1 MPPVPDNSPTLA
13 IIIVTYNSRDEIG
26 DCLASVVGNSNPYPT
41 QVVVV
46 DNQSTDGTL
55 ASIRE
60 RWPMVETIEAGG
72 NLGFARANNL
82 GVAATASEY
91 VLLLNPDTIVPPGAL
106 QALLRALA
114 SHPDAAI
121 AGPRLVN
128 DHHFPELSFGPP
140 ISPWGELKQKTL
152 LALYQRKVRGVVQ
165 YVERLSRE
173 AGERAWVTGACLLVR
188 RADLEGVGGL
198 DERFFMYTEDVDLCT
213 SVRAR
218 GRKVL
223 FVPQAEVLHLRG
235 RSAGRNP
242 ETERLRRL
250 SHLAFYEK
258 HLPRWVGLLRLYL
271 RVTGKIAHA

>member
-1 MPPVPDNSPTLA
+1 MPDNSPTLA

-26 DCLASVVGNSNPYPT
+26 DCLASVVGHTAPYPT
-41 QVVVV
+41 QVIVV

-55 ASIRE
+55 AAIRE
-60 RWPMVETIEAGG
+60 HWPMVQVVEAGG

-91 VLLLNPDTIVPPGAL
+91 VLLLNPDTIAPPGAL
-106 QALLRALA
+106 QALLLALA
-114 SHPDAAI
+114 SRPDAAI

-128 DHHFPELSFGPP
+128 ERDVPELSFGPP

-152 LALYQRKVRGVVQ
+152 LALYRRSVPGVVN
-165 YVERLSRE
+165 YVDRLSRE
-173 AGERAWVTGACLLVR
+173 AGERAWVSGACLLVR
-188 RADLEGVGGL
+188 RADLERVGGL

-218 GRKVL
+218 GRKVI
-223 FVPQAEVLHLRG
+223 FVPQAEVRHLRG

-271 RVTGKIAHA
+271 RLTGKIAHA

>member
-1 MPPVPDNSPTLA
+1 
-13 IIIVTYNSRDEIG
+13 
-26 DCLASVVGNSNPYPT
+26 
-41 QVVVV
+41 V

-55 ASIRE
+55 SVIRE
-60 RWPMVETIEAGG
+60 RWPMVQVIEAGS

-114 SHPDAAI
+114 GHPAAAV
-121 AGPRLVN
+121 AGPRLL
-128 DHHFPELSFGPP
+128 DDRDFPELSFGPP

-152 LALYQRKVRGVVQ
+152 LALYQRRMRWIVN
-165 YVERLSRE
+165 YVERLSRQ
-173 AGERAWVTGACLLVR
+173 AGERAWVSGACLLIR
-188 RADLEGVGGL
+188 RADLDSVGGL

-218 GRKVL
+218 GRQVI
-223 FVPQAEVLHLRG
+223 FVPHAEVRHLRG

-258 HLPRWVGLLRLYL
+258 HLPRWVGVLRLYL